1 MNASAPEGRGAD
13 AARMIGLSLLTL
25 VPGAS
30 GAGSERYARDL
41 CRGLARWGSR
51 AYLALLPGVAPDAAG
66 ELPARMIAAYPGA
79 RSLPGR
85 ALAMARAIAQPN
97 RVLREMLAGGVEALH
112 YPLTIMVPRVARV
125 PVAVSIPDVQHE
137 VHPEFFSRAE
147 RRYRHWMYPR
157 TADAARIVVTMSGF
171 SAGSLMSHLGVPAGK
186 IRVIPH
192 GVDPERFHPV
202 AAQREP
208 FLLYPANYWPHKNHA
223 RLFEAFARVRAR
235 RPDVTLILTGAGHD
249 GLALPEGVVSRGLV
263 SDDELVRLYQTAS
276 ATVFPSLWEG
286 FGLPPVEAMAC
297 ACPAVVSRG
306 TSLPEVCGDAARY
319 VDPLS
324 AGDIASG
331 IEDVLRNPAA
341 LVEAGRRR
349 AAQLTLE
356 ACVRAHD
363 AVYGEL
369 LAS

>member
-1 MNASAPEGRGAD
+1 
-13 AARMIGLSLLTL
+13 MIGLSLLTL

-30 GAGSERYARDL
+30 GAGSERYARNL

-51 AYLALLPGVAPDAAG
+51 GYVAFVPGIAPDAAG
-66 ELPARMIAAYPGA
+66 DLPARVIAAYPGA
-79 RSLPGR
+79 RSPQGR
-85 ALAMARAIAQPN
+85 ALAMAQAIARPG
-97 RVLREMLAGGVEALH
+97 RVLREMLAGGVDALH
-112 YPLTIMVPRVARV
+112 FPLVGMIPRTVRV
-125 PVAVSIPDVQHE
+125 PSAVSIPDVQHE

-147 RRYRHWMYPR
+147 RLYRRWMYAR
-157 TADAARIVVTMSGF
+157 TAGTARIVVTMSGF
-171 SAGSLMSHLGVPAGK
+171 SADSLVRHLGVPAGK

-192 GVDPERFHPV
+192 GVDPERFRPG
-202 AAQREP
+202 AAAREL
-208 FLLYPANYWPHKNHA
+208 FLLYPANFWPHKNHA

-235 RPDVTLILTGAGHD
+235 RPEVALVLTGAGHGD
-249 GLALPEGVVSRGLV
+249 RVLPEGVMSRGLV

-297 ACPAVVSRG
+297 GCPVVVSHG

-324 AGDIASG
+324 PADIAEG
-331 IEDVLRNPAA
+331 IEDVLRNSAG

-369 LAS
+369 AA

>member
-1 MNASAPEGRGAD
+1 
-13 AARMIGLSLLTL
+13 MIGISLLTL

-51 AYLALLPGVAPDAAG
+51 AYVALLPGIAPDAAG
-66 ELPARMIAAYPGA
+66 ELPARVIAAYPGG
-79 RSLPGR
+79 RSVPGR
-85 ALAMARAIAQPN
+85 ALAMARAIARPGP
-97 RVLREMLAGGVEALH
+97 VLSEMLADGVDALH
-112 YPLTIMVPRVARV
+112 FPLVGMIPRTVRTPSV
-125 PVAVSIPDVQHE
+125 VSIPDVQHS

-147 RRYRHWMYPR
+147 RLYRRWMYAR
-157 TADAARIVVTMSGF
+157 TAEAARIVVTMSGF
-171 SAGSLMSHLGVPAGK
+171 SAGSLMRHLGVPAGK

-192 GVDPERFHPV
+192 GVDPERFHPG
-202 AAQREP
+202 ATPREP
-208 FLLYPANYWPHKNHA
+208 FLLYPANFWPHKNHA
-223 RLFEAFARVRAR
+223 RLFEAFASVRAH
-235 RPDVTLILTGAGHD
+235 RPEVTLILTGAGH
-249 GLALPEGVVSRGLV
+249 GRCTLPEGVLSRGLV
-263 SDDELVRLYQTAS
+263 SNDELVRLYQTAC

-297 ACPAVVSRG
+297 GCPVVVSRG
-306 TSLPEVCGDAARY
+306 TSLPEVCGEAARY

-324 AGDIASG
+324 PRDIASG
-331 IEDVLRNPAA
+331 IEDVLRNPAG

-356 ACVRAHD
+356 ACVQAHD

-369 LAS
+369 AA